1 MRITNKIMQRN
12 NLNNINT
19 NKVYQDSLSTQMSTQ
34 KKISRASDDPVVAI
48 RALRLRSNVTEVT
61 QFYSKNIPDARSW
74 LEVTESALKNQSQV
88 MTDMISQCT
97 KGANGDLTSEDRGII
112 LDQLQALAKEVYSTA
127 NADYAG
133 RYVFTGYRTDT
144 PLSFV
149 KAQEQPYE
157 IKEVLNRNSLSTV
170 TKVESGN
177 VSGWTS
183 ANYETLDKTDE
194 QSVEAVRVYRIQLAY
209 QECSTDVPPTILVRH
224 PETGEV
230 GSAECTIMRSYETD
244 PSPYKTAQ
252 DDDDAMIYVP
262 ETGEILLGKNA
273 YQTLMEVKDDI
284 TTSRDEGQIQII
296 YQKDTWNSGDL
307 RPEHYFSCKSNPGT
321 ENEIEYNYELADGAA
336 EIYAQ
341 LSNERENLMN
351 DVNAISEKYPD
362 ADLMDIKTWEQIV
375 KLNEQRNALS
385 DEDNALIAE
394 KSEAGT
400 SAERIAEID
409 ERLSQIPLEYQ
420 DLSQQIDDLY
430 DQEPA
435 EDAKQLLVDER
446 YMADLNGKIAD
457 KWKEIRVR
465 DSEKSQLE
473 SENAAL
479 ATEYE
484 TASDARK
491 AEIDGERAQIEAR
504 IAELDGELEP
514 LRAEHAA
521 LVEKRNDL
529 QRFNEEWDRIRQIT
543 DEMTYLEGNKGD
555 QSIEYDVGFNQTI
568 RVNSTAGECFQHG
581 IGRTVDDIVAA
592 LQEVTELDNIKTKIK
607 TALDAAK
614 EGSDEAKIL
623 KTQYQAADKA
633 VSLAKDKTQKMFES
647 AITTF
652 QKYLDDVSLS
662 ITNCGNR
669 SKKLELIENRMQ
681 EQKTTF
687 ETLRSENEDVDI
699 AETAI
704 QLTSAQLTYEAAL
717 MATGKVSQNSLLQ
730 YI

>member
-34 KKISRASDDPVVAI
+34 KKINRASDDPVVAI

-61 QFYSKNIPDARSW
+61 QYYSKNIPDARSW

-157 IKEVLNRNSLSTV
+157 IKEVLNRNSISTM

-177 VSGWTS
+177 VANWTN
-183 ANYETLDKTDE
+183 ANYDTLDKADE
-194 QSVEAVRVYRIQLAY
+194 QSVEAVEVYRIQLAY
-209 QECSTDVPPTILVRH
+209 QECSTDVPPTILCRH

-244 PSPYKTAQ
+244 PSPYKAAQ
-252 DDDDAMIYVP
+252 EDDDALIYVP
-262 ETGEILLGKNA
+262 ETGEILMGKNS
-273 YQTLMEVKDDI
+273 YQYLMEVKDDI
-284 TTSRDEGQIQII
+284 TTSRDEGQIQIV
-296 YQKDTWNSGDL
+296 YQKNTWNSGDL
-307 RPEHYFSCKSNPGT
+307 RPEHYFSCKSDPGT

-336 EIYAQ
+336 ETYAQ

-351 DVNAISEKYPD
+351 DVNAIVEKYPD
-362 ADLMDIKTWEQIV
+362 VDLMDIKTNDRII

-385 DEDNALIAE
+385 DEQYALIEERSAD
-394 KSEAGT
+394 GT
-400 SAERIAEID
+400 STERIAEID
-409 ERLSQIPLEYQ
+409 ERLSQINQEYS
-420 DLSQQIDDLY
+420 DLSAQIDALY
-430 DQEPA
+430 AQEPE
-435 EDAKQLLVDER
+435 EDAKQLLVDHR
-446 YMADLNGKIAD
+446 YVSELDGEITA
-457 KWKEIRVR
+457 KWEEIRKR
-465 DSEKSQLE
+465 NSEKSNLE
-473 SENAAL
+473 SENAEM

-484 TASDARK
+484 TASEERK
-491 AEIDGERAQIEAR
+491 AEIDETRAQNEAR

-514 LRAEHAA
+514 LNAEYQA
-521 LVEKRNDL
+521 LIEKRNDL
-529 QRFNEEWDRIRQIT
+529 QRFNEDWEKIHQIT

-555 QSIEYDVGFNQTI
+555 QAIEYDVGFNQTI

-592 LQEVTELDNIKTKIK
+592 LQEVTDLDNIKTKIK
-607 TALDAAK
+607 TALNAAQ
-614 EGSDEAKIL
+614 EGSDEAKTL
-623 KTQYQAADKA
+623 KAQYQAADKA

-687 ETLRSENEDVDI
+687 ETLHSENEDVDI